1 MGATS
6 DRPPPTGEGIT
17 ETPEWR
23 ALESHARARGSLSLR
38 ELFREDPARAKRL
51 SLEVGDLFV
60 DLSKNLLTDEILRGL
75 VRLAR
80 RADLP
85 GRVEAMFA
93 GGVVNVTEGRPAL
106 HVALRARSDEE
117 IRVDGR
123 NVVPEVHDVL
133 RRMSAFSEAVRS
145 GTWRGATGRP
155 IRAVVNIGIGGSHLG
170 PAMAVE
176 ALADHADRSR
186 VFRFVSNVDPAAIW
200 EATRDLDPAETLFI
214 VSSKSFTTLETLANA
229 RTARAWLVGAL
240 GEEAVSRH
248 IVAVSTNLD
257 AARAFGIDPGNVFG
271 FWDWVGGR
279 YSVGSAIGLP
289 LMLAIGP
296 EGFRDFLDG
305 FRTVDEHM
313 RGTPLER
320 NVPVLLGLV
329 WTWYG
334 TFLGAETHAVVP
346 YSSRLHL
353 LPAYLQQLDM
363 ESLGKSVD
371 ERGRPLPVQ
380 TGAVVWGTPGTD
392 GQHAY
397 FQLLHQGTELVPVD
411 LIGFARPAHDPGD
424 QQDLL
429 VANLIAQAEA
439 LAFGRTAEEVAADSV
454 PPELVPHRTFPGNRP
469 STVIL
474 APELTPSVLGQLI
487 ALYEHKVLAQATIWG
502 IDPFDQWGV
511 ELGKTLVSRVVPE
524 LTAAEPPELRHDA
537 STNALIRRYRTMR
550 GRA

>member
-1 MGATS
+1 MCSS
-6 DRPPPTGEGIT
+6 D
-17 ETPEWR
+17 
-23 ALESHARARGSLSLR
+23 L
-38 ELFREDPARAKRL
+38 
-51 SLEVGDLFV
+51 
-60 DLSKNLLTDEILRGL
+60 
-75 VRLAR
+75 
-80 RADLP
+80 
-85 GRVEAMFA
+85 
-93 GGVVNVTEGRPAL
+93 
-106 HVALRARSDEE
+106 
-117 IRVDGR
+117 
-123 NVVPEVHDVL
+123 
-133 RRMSAFSEAVRS
+133 
-145 GTWRGATGRP
+145 
-155 IRAVVNIGIGGSHLG
+155 
-170 PAMAVE
+170 
-176 ALADHADRSR
+176 
-186 VFRFVSNVDPAAIW
+186 
-200 EATRDLDPAETLFI
+200 
-214 VSSKSFTTLETLANA
+214 
-229 RTARAWLVGAL
+229 
-240 GEEAVSRH
+240 
-248 IVAVSTNLD
+248 
-257 AARAFGIDPGNVFG
+257 

-279 YSVGSAIGLP
+279 YSVGSAIGLS

-296 EGFRDFLDG
+296 ERFRAFLAG
-305 FRTVDEHM
+305 FRTVDEHL
-313 RGTPLER
+313 REAPLER

-371 ERGRPLPVQ
+371 ERGRPVPVQ

-397 FQLLHQGTELVPVD
+397 FQLLHQGTKLVPVD
-411 LIGFARPAHDPGD
+411 LIGFARPAHDPDD

-439 LAFGRTAEEVAADSV
+439 LAFGRTAEEVAADGV

-474 APELTPSVLGQLI
+474 APELTPSVLGQLV
-487 ALYEHKVLAQATIWG
+487 ALYEHKVLTQAAIWG

-511 ELGKTLVSRVVPE
+511 ELGKTLAARVAPE

-537 STNALIRRYRTMR
+537 STNALIRRYRAMR